1 MNGAQ
6 DWTQYVPPNSGTN
19 QASTY
24 FGTGTACPTCATTQ
38 PVCSTVMDDDGA
50 PSAYSGDRN
59 QNVYTS
65 RITNG
70 LVVRFRENAKPL
82 STSVQRS
89 FSLLVKNTVSPLNT
103 NPLGS
108 PSYYRIMLGVTS
120 TTQTPSCSVTGG
132 TASLASTPNCYLDVA
147 INPKTTLTQ
156 AITINSSSASASLN
170 VLVGQIQSIPA
181 SGNPT
186 FTGLQALAVINGDA
200 TNPSVA
206 DPDFLTTDNS
216 NPDVVAPYG
225 TLPIAVGETYDP
237 TVDGPPEPDPNNLDI
252 FSPKIGVPAVFS
264 PKIGTVANSTPAI
277 QTPTVFS
284 PKIFSPKIYSVQVV
298 NPKVVNAIF
307 SPKIFS
313 PKIFS
318 PKIVSPEIFSPKIA
332 DLADST
338 GGTKGGSNGGTNPVT
353 DYSWRVSNRGNTSA
367 SYSTKEFAKSAGVSC
382 CPASCSSNPNKCQV
396 TADNP
401 AGPNCSLCQLVQHK
415 VYESPTANRES
426 TSGNPTCDLNV
437 QQESIVVANI
447 TDPAFTTST
456 SGTVSAAD
464 PTNSTLTL
472 SPGEGNRVTLRVIAP
487 QVSQTVSSFKTRACS
502 FTPDSGQNTST
513 CSLVIATS
521 ALPVAIVGQSYSTTV
536 TANGGSGTTFWSVT
550 PDPTNPVAVIPPPTV
565 PEPLPVSPL
574 TLSPS
579 GVISGGNGVVTA
591 SPGTYTINM
600 QVQDSAS
607 PPSLDPQ
614 QVPMLVNQFTISKV
628 NVGINNEVGST
639 AYMKAGDLATIAVT
653 ISNQGPATATS
664 VAPILTVNPLAA
676 GTPSGPTPVVNC
688 TGPVGS
694 NVIPGSTTGI
704 FTFTCTALSGNGYV
718 TFTANATG
726 QYANSPAATVVATA
740 AAVSAPTVV
749 PSGMPPNVIV
759 DTVAPMLTFA
769 STTTP
774 QSGPGWYNTAVV
786 VPFTATDNLSGVFKA
801 EANFPAS
808 SSFTSINGA
817 LSLPGSM
824 TLTTEGKSVT
834 GTMTVTDYALNVA
847 QFTSPGFNIDS
858 TSPTV
863 AGAPD
868 RAANTNNWYNA
879 PVTVTFRCDDP
890 NPKNGPPGEQSGVA
904 SCTSPITLTGEGTN
918 QTASGTAKDVAGNSA
933 GATVSGINIDTTP
946 PTIAGAPDRPA
957 NANNW
962 YNAPVTV
969 SFVCMDPNPLHGPAL
984 QQSFIASCTAPV
996 MLSQGANQS
1005 VPGTAVDKAGNS
1017 AGVAVSGINI
1027 DQTPPAIVANSTY
1040 TPGTWTNQS
1049 VTVTFTCTDN
1059 LSGPVVAGSP
1069 NPIITG
1075 IPPLG
1080 ATLTYTQPNALTSVA
1095 TVTLTAET
1103 SGTTLHS
1110 TCQDLAGNNAQ
1121 PVSFGPIQ
1129 IDTTPPTVT
1138 ATANLNSSGGPA
1150 YTAGTWTNQS
1160 VVVTFGCSDSLSG
1173 VKPGSITGNTNFGS
1187 QGTYTVNGSC
1197 QDVAGNTGNGSFGPV
1212 QIDTTTPAVLITSP
1226 LAQTYLLNQQIT
1238 PNITCGDNSGGDA
1251 ITCTASPS
1259 GSPYTASAVGPATF
1273 TVHGVDQAG
1282 NATNPDP
1289 SVNYLV
1295 IYNFTGFQ
1303 SPLQSA
1309 VMMNPPN
1316 PATPPQPRDSGSFTV
1331 GTTIPIAW
1339 QLQDVNNTFISAPAT
1354 LTSIVAIP
1362 NPACAGAVSGSGTT
1376 LYDGTTGQAAF
1387 SYDAVNNR
1395 FVFNWDTTGTTA
1407 GCYNLVVTTNDTAKW
1422 STIVHVAT
1430 DTFAG
1435 FDAPLTT
1442 ASGPANPSSSGTFN
1456 TGSTIPVMWQLITP
1470 NVGPDTGQSVNLSNV
1485 TVYTNAACSG
1495 APPSGAAT
1503 ITLYDR
1509 TSNQGGFTFQ
1519 SSIAAYTVNWVIG
1532 TSPAGCYNVVV
1543 TLTDQSVY
1551 TTMVTLAAP

>member
-1 MNGAQ
+1 
-6 DWTQYVPPNSGTN
+6 
-19 QASTY
+19 
-24 FGTGTACPTCATTQ
+24 
-38 PVCSTVMDDDGA
+38 MDDDGA

-103 NPLGS
+103 SPLDS

-132 TASLASTPNCYLDVA
+132 TASLPSTPNCYLDVA

-170 VLVGQIQSIPA
+170 VLVAQIQSIPA

-338 GGTKGGSNGGTNPVT
+338 GGTNGGSNGGTNPVT

-382 CPASCSSNPNKCQV
+382 CPASCSSNPNSCQV
-396 TADNP
+396 TPDNP
-401 AGPNCSLCQLVQHK
+401 AGHNCSLCQLVQHK

-565 PEPLPVSPL
+565 PEALPVSPL

-579 GVISGGNGVVTA
+579 GLISSGNGVVTA
-591 SPGTYTINM
+591 VPGTYTINM

-607 PPSLDPQ
+607 PASLDPQ
-614 QVPMLVNQFTISKV
+614 QVPMLVNQFTISNV
-628 NVGINNEVGST
+628 NVVINNEVGFT
-639 AYMKAGDLATIAVT
+639 AYMKAGDVATVAVT
-653 ISNQGPATATS
+653 ISNQGPATAFS
-664 VAPILTVNPLAA
+664 VAPTLTVNPVAG
-676 GTPSGPTPVVNC
+676 GTPSGPPPVVNC
-688 TGPVGS
+688 GSPVGS
-694 NVIPGSTTGI
+694 NVIPGNTTGI
-704 FTFTCTALSGNGYV
+704 FTFTCTATASGNGYV

-726 QYANSPAATVVATA
+726 QYVNSPAATVIATA

-749 PSGMPPNVIV
+749 PSGTPPNVIV
-759 DTVAPMLTFA
+759 DTVSPKLTFA
-769 STTTP
+769 PTTTA
-774 QSGPGWYNTAVV
+774 QSGPSWYNTPVV
-786 VPFTATDNLSGVFKA
+786 VPFTATDNLSGVFT
-801 EANFPAS
+801 ANATSPATG
-808 SSFTSINGA
+808 SFTNSNEA

-824 TLTTEGKSVT
+824 TLTTEGKPVT
-834 GTMTVTDYALNVA
+834 GVVTVTDFALNVA
-847 QFTSPGFNIDS
+847 QFISPGFNIDS
-858 TSPTV
+858 TPPTV

-868 RAANTNNWYNA
+868 RTANGNNWYNA

-890 NPKNGPPGEQSGVA
+890 NPKNGPAGEQSGVA
-904 SCTSPITLTGEGTN
+904 SCTSPITLSGEGTN
-918 QTASGTAKDVAGNSA
+918 QSASGTANDVAGNSA
-933 GATVSGINIDTTP
+933 GATVRGINIDTTP
-946 PTIAGAPDRPA
+946 PTIMGAPDRAA
-957 NANNW
+957 NGNNW

-969 SFVCMDPNPLHGPAL
+969 SFVCADPNPLHGPAL
-984 QQSFIASCTAPV
+984 QQSLIASCTAPV

-1017 AGVAVSGINI
+1017 AGVAVTGINI

-1040 TPGTWTNQS
+1040 TPGTWTNGS

-1103 SGTTLHS
+1103 SGTTLNS

-1173 VKPGSITGNTNFGS
+1173 VKPGSITANTTFGS
-1187 QGTYTVNGSC
+1187 AGIYTANGSC
-1197 QDVAGNTGNGSFGPV
+1197 LDVAGNQGNGSFGPV
-1212 QIDTTTPAVLITSP
+1212 QIDTTTPGVLITSP
-1226 LAQTYLLNQQIT
+1226 LAQTYVLNQQIT
-1238 PNITCGDNSGGDA
+1238 PNFTCGDNAGGDTS
-1251 ITCTASPS
+1251 TCTANPS
-1259 GSPYTASAVGPATF
+1259 GSPYTASVVGPATF

-1282 NATNPDP
+1282 NVTTPDP
-1289 SVNYLV
+1289 SVSYLV

-1303 SPLQSA
+1303 LPLQSA

-1376 LYDGTTGQAAF
+1376 LYDGTTGQTAF

-1435 FDAPLTT
+1435 FNAPLTT
-1442 ASGPANPSSSGTFN
+1442 ASAPANPSSSGPFN

-1470 NVGPDTGQSVNLSNV
+1470 NVGPDTGQSVNLSNA
-1485 TVYTNAACSG
+1485 TVYANAPCSG
-1495 APPSGAAT
+1495 APPSGAAGT
-1503 ITLYDR
+1503 ILYDR
-1509 TSNQGGFTFQ
+1509 TSNQGAFTFQ
-1519 SSIAAYTVNWVIG
+1519 SSIAAYTVNWVTG
-1532 TSPAGCYNVVV
+1532 TSSAGCYNVVV

-1551 TTMVTLAAP
+1551 ATMVTLAAP